1 MLHSLRARLLLTYV
15 AVIAVVLVVVAAA
28 LAVLVVRN
36 PGIYHR
42 VYNRQALALQIARRR
57 LEAFPRQEPSLGW
70 REALRIAEVLQ
81 ARALVLSADGQVLHD
96 TDPSGPALRLPPL
109 SGQDLQR
116 GRLRAADG
124 SPWAYSALQVRPGL
138 WLVVAEPLPRP
149 LEMLWRNRQDWLAP
163 LIEAAVLA
171 LLLALV
177 LAWWLSRWVAR
188 PLRRTAQAARAL
200 AEGHY
205 QPVPEEGP
213 QEARLLARTFN
224 EMARRV
230 EASQRSQREF
240 VANVSH
246 ELKTPI
252 TSIQGFAQAIV
263 DGTASDPESVRT
275 AAQVIAEEAGR
286 MHRLV
291 LTLLDLARLDA
302 GTADLRR
309 ETVALRPLLETLC
322 LHFRPQAE
330 AAGVHLALEAPDD
343 LTVTGDSDRLAQ
355 VFTNLLDN
363 ALKYSPAG
371 ENITVRARER
381 DNAVEI
387 CIADKGDGIPQEH
400 WDIVF
405 DRFNQLENMSSHIK
419 IRGGV
424 GLGLA
429 FCKLAVET
437 MNGKIWVGSL
447 NNAGAAFYFTVPISK

>member
-1 MLHSLRARLLLTYV
+1 MLHSLRARLLLTYL
-15 AVIAVVLVVVAAA
+15 AIIAVVLGVVAAA
-28 LAVLVVRN
+28 LAVLIIRN
-36 PGIYHR
+36 PAIYRR
-42 VYNRQALALQIARRR
+42 VYTRQALALQIARRR
-57 LEAFPRQEPSLGW
+57 LESGPVEEPALAW
-70 REALRIAEVLQ
+70 REAVRIAEVLQ
-81 ARALVLSADGQVLHD
+81 ARALVLSPDGQVWRD
-96 TDPSGPALRLPPL
+96 TAPTAPALHFPPL
-109 SGQDLQR
+109 TGKDVQH
-116 GRLRAADG
+116 GRVRAADG
-124 SPWAYSALQVRPGL
+124 SPWAYSALRVRNGW
-138 WLVVAEPLPRP
+138 WLVIAEPLPRP
-149 LEMLWRNRQDWLAP
+149 LEMLWRNRQDWLVP
-163 LIEAAVLA
+163 LAEAAVLA

-188 PLRRTAQAARAL
+188 PLRRTAKAARAL

-263 DGTASDPESVRT
+263 DGTADDPESVRT
-275 AAQVIAEEAGR
+275 AAQVITEEAGR

-291 LTLLDLARLDA
+291 LALLDLARLDA

-309 ETVALRPLLETLC
+309 EAVALRPLLENLC

-330 AAGVHLALEAPDD
+330 TAGVRLTLEAPDG
-343 LTVTGDSDRLAQ
+343 LSVTGDSDRLAQ

-363 ALKYSPAG
+363 ALKHTPRGG
-371 ENITVRARER
+371 EVRVQARR
-381 DNAVEI
+381 TADGVEVSVS
-387 CIADKGDGIPQEH
+387 DTGEGIPPEAQQRIFE
-400 WDIVF
+400 
-405 DRFNQLENMSSHIK
+405 RFY
-419 IRGGV
+419 RGDKARSGGSA

-429 FCKLAVET
+429 IAREIVRAHGGDITVQSTPGKGSTFVVKLR
-437 MNGKIWVGSL
+437 L
-447 NNAGAAFYFTVPISK
+447 